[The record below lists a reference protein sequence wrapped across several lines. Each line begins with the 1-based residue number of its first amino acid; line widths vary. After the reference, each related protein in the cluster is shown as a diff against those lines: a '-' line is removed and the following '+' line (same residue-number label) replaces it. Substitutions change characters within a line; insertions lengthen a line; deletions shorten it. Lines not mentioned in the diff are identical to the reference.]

1 MKSAFGTNTRWF
13 PSNRLP
19 FCDLDPR
26 SEYWMPWDVVRQELP
41 LPNRFSTMIAG
52 DQLYQKFRREIT
64 PTILF
69 SRLSVSGRIE
79 SLINEQ

>member
-1 MKSAFGTNTRWF
+1 
-13 PSNRLP
+13 
-19 FCDLDPR
+19 
-26 SEYWMPWDVVRQELP
+26 MPWDVVRQELP
-41 LPNRFSTMIAG
+41 LPDRFSTMIAG